1 MSYISIYSINISL
14 RLIFIIIFCQTMD
27 WNKYF
32 NDQIDQKAGYN
43 KVTDFNGNL
52 TGGYML
58 GFIPKIGLFSNLWS
72 DTKDFLKFI
81 TNRKTKFNEDNE
93 IKKLI

>member
-32 NDQIDQKAGYN
+32 NDQIDHRAGYN
-43 KVTDFNGNL
+43 KETGFNGNL
-52 TGGYML
+52 AGGYL
-58 GFIPKIGLFSNLWS
+58 AGYLPKKELFSNLLS
-72 DTKDFLKFI
+72 DTQDIFKVY
-81 TNRKTKFNEDNE
+81 
-93 IKKLI
+93 KKN

>member
-1 MSYISIYSINISL
+1 
-14 RLIFIIIFCQTMD
+14 MD

-43 KVTDFNGNL
+43 KLNDFNGNL
-52 TGGYML
+52 TGGYVA

-72 DTKDFLKFI
+72 DTKNYFKLI
-81 TNRKTKFNEDNE
+81 TNKNVKTMYKYDELKNKE
-93 IKKLI
+93 